1 MPVSPVYSA
10 FKERHCIQLGFF
22 AEIELPKSTVARV
35 RACLSGKRRNLPYFF
50 GAAYAGEGKS
60 RIGTSAR
67 LGRVRGKKFNLN
79 VFWFEVLAGPP
90 PAFGKAA
97 DLFNCL
103 EESFREREVR
113 VWAIFSYNKA
123 KVESVFS
130 PVQISI
136 QPTIFDAVVGF
147 TGIKKD
153 PQGKLLYQM
162 EVTLG
167 DRELVHTVN
176 FAQVVRLSEELP
188 VALVDTAHKIS
199 SLALKSG
206 PT

>member
-1 MPVSPVYSA
+1 MPPSSVYNA
-10 FKERHCIQLGFF
+10 LKQKHCVVLGFS
-22 AEIELPKSTVARV
+22 AEIELAKSTVARV

-50 GAAYAGEGKS
+50 GATYAGEGKR
-60 RIGTSAR
+60 RIGVSAM
-67 LGRVRGKKFNLN
+67 LGRVSGKKFNLN
-79 VFWFEVLAGPP
+79 VSWFEVPVGPP
-90 PAFGKAA
+90 SVFGKAA
-97 DLFNCL
+97 DLFNCI
-103 EESFREREVR
+103 EESFGEREVHIR
-113 VWAIFSYNKA
+113 AIFSYDKT

-136 QPTIFDAVVGF
+136 QPTIFDAIVGF

-167 DRELVHTVN
+167 DKRLVHTVN
-176 FAQVVRLSEELP
+176 FAQVVKLSQELP
-188 VALVDTAHKIS
+188 AALVDTAHKIS